1 MGVVVDVETLFI
13 SMHISDET
21 LLAEAAAAA
30 AMLSVDSQII
40 LNLVTRGWSVAMVR
54 MSLSKSGS
62 LGGLSLSSA
71 SSYSLFT

>member
-40 LNLVTRGWSVAMVR
+40 LNLVTRG
-54 MSLSKSGS
+54 
-62 LGGLSLSSA
+62 
-71 SSYSLFT
+71 